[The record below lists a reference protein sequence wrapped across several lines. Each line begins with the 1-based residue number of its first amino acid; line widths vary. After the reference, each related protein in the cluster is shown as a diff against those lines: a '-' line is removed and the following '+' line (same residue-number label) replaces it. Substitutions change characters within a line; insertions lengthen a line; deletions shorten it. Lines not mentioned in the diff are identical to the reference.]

1 MSALTDHQSRQRAL
15 RINTAKERLSIAK
28 RYLSTRPQAT
38 GSDVIRNLVEAAE
51 AILEELKTATA
62 TGDTKA

>member
-1 MSALTDHQSRQRAL
+1 MSALSDHQARQRAQ
-15 RINTAKERLSIAK
+15 RIATAKERLSIAR

-38 GSDVIRNLVEAAE
+38 GSDVIRNLVEVAVGL
-51 AILEELKTATA
+51 IEELSI